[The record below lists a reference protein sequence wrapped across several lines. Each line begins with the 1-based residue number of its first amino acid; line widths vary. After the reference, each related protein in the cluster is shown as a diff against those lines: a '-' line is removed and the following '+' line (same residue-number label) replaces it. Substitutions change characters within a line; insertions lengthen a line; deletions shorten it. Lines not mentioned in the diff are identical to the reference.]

1 MKISF
6 QATCLSLFA
15 AVSLSACLN
24 GDYDADPNNVNSAGN
39 PIKTERVLN
48 AAGTNNLARS
58 GMGELQVKMD
68 GRFVTTNEVQVA
80 DLGGVTKLSA
90 KIGNDILAVS
100 FPSNAG
106 NNTTWDLNSSTLV
119 HAGLVVDGAQ
129 FSTSVGKGGRVLLL
143 ENDATH
149 CSGTFY
155 FDAAG
160 KAATSETHAI
170 SEGSFNVSK

>member
-15 AVSLSACLN
+15 AVSLSACMN

-39 PIKTERVLN
+39 PLKTERVLN
-48 AAGTNNLARS
+48 GTGTNDFARS
-58 GMGELQVKMD
+58 GMGNLQVKID
-68 GRFVTTNEVQVA
+68 GGVVNANDVQVT

-90 KIGNDILAVS
+90 KIGNDQLEVS

-106 NNTTWDLNSSTLV
+106 NNTTWDLTSSTV
-119 HAGLVVDGAQ
+119 AHAGLVVDGAK
-129 FSTSVGKGGRVLLL
+129 FSTAVGKGGRVLLL
-143 ENDATH
+143 ENDAAH

-160 KAATSETHAI
+160 KAASSETHAI
-170 SEGSFNVSK
+170 SEGVFHVSK